1 MTDKETVIW
10 GPIQQQPGGQLY
22 RVGSSTGATLPDQ
35 PESSGGER
43 GKLTSDE
50 NSQSEAAS
58 DNTPQTAGPD
68 ALTPRTDAALKSN
81 SVPISAQG
89 FVDFTRQLKRELAE
103 LERNHLGEGTFTC
116 TCNSYPHAPN
126 CGLDERLIALTE
138 QLAEANARAEDWNIV
153 ATSAAHDL
161 ADERKAREEAEGKL
175 AAWLQLHDAIAEMLG
190 TTSAAWPEHRNAPLA
205 IAASFALRESAE
217 SRGAQMFEQ
226 TKERAATI
234 CRNFHSQHYSV
245 TRYALDACAEA
256 IDALDRK
263 S

>member
-138 QLAEANARAEDWNIV
+138 QLAAAKRLAEFGVRPDVHALVVRRAE
-153 ATSAAHDL
+153 A
-161 ADERKAREEAEGKL
+161 
-175 AAWLQLHDAIAEMLG
+175 
-190 TTSAAWPEHRNAPLA
+190 
-205 IAASFALRESAE
+205 AE
-217 SRGAQMFEQ
+217 SRAAQMFER
-226 TKERAATI
+226 TKA
-234 CRNFHSQHYSV
+234 
-245 TRYALDACAEA
+245 A
-256 IDALDRK
+256 IDSARDCILNGRGALEAVLDGDQTNAVLAEFDQIYDALQPEPEQGEEK
-263 S
+263 EK